1 MALLDYTD
9 IQTGVF
15 FKLNGIVYETLEST
29 YSKKSRQKG
38 ANQIRIKNLVTG
50 AVVSKALRASDKPEE
65 VLIEKAAYVFVY
77 VRGDEVVVH
86 PEGSPSERVTLPF
99 GSLHNIN
106 LIPSGTKVTAL
117 MIDGDIAA
125 LQLPLKID
133 LAVKEAPPSIRGNTT
148 QGGTKK
154 VVVETGASV
163 TTPLFIEVG
172 DCIRVHI
179 TTGEYTERVSKK

>member
-1 MALLDYTD
+1 MVSLDYTD

-15 FKLNGIVYETLEST
+15 FKLDGVVYETLEST

-38 ANQIRIKNLVTG
+38 ANQVRAKNLVTG

-65 VLIEKAAYVFVY
+65 VFIEKAAYVFVY
-77 VRGDEVVVH
+77 ARGDEVVVH
-86 PEGSPSERVTLPF
+86 PEGSPSERTTLPF

-106 LIPSGTKVTAL
+106 FIPSDTKVTAL
-117 MIDGDIAA
+117 IIDDDIIA

-133 LAVKEAPPSIRGNTT
+133 LTVKEAPPSIRGNTT

-154 VVVETGASV
+154 VIVETGASV
-163 TTPLFIEVG
+163 ITPLFIEVG
-172 DCIRVHI
+172 DRIRIH
-179 TTGEYTERVSKK
+179 TGTGEYTERVSKK